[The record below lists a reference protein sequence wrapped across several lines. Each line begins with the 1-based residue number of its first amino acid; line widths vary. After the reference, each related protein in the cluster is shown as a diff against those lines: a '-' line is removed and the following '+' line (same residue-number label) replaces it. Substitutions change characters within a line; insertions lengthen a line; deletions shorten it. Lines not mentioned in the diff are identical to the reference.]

1 MQLYAR
7 ALKASGAIVSVIAI
21 HYPHTSEK
29 YTWHGIPV
37 YPLKGNNRK
46 FQTLLLKRKA
56 VHIFKTIHK
65 ALPVDVVHSFWL
77 NQTTIIGKAIAKS
90 KHVPLIATA
99 MGQEMRTSKSNLIRF
114 KKADFPIV
122 ALCDFQ
128 KEALEKRGIQAQQL
142 IPWGIEEA
150 ISREKRVDLICV
162 GNLVP
167 LKNSGYFV
175 ELCAELLK
183 SKPDLR
189 AKIVGIGPLA
199 SQLQNQIKEHGLQD
213 HVELTGSLDYH
224 ETQQLIAQ
232 SKVLVSASDFEGFG
246 MTIIEAMAHKTHVI
260 ASPVGIAKELE
271 IPHLTFDVALD
282 AAMIQVQLRSG
293 VPEAVIWDIKDT
305 VVAYRAIYEYE
316 SKEKENAS

>member
-7 ALKASGAIVSVIAI
+7 ALKASGTRVSVIAI

-56 VHIFKTIHK
+56 IQIFKTIHK

-77 NQTTIIGKAIAKS
+77 NQTTIIGKAVAKS
-90 KHVPLIATA
+90 KQLPLVATA
-99 MGQEMRTSKSNLIRF
+99 MGQEMRTPNPSFLRF

-128 KEALEKRGIQAQQL
+128 KEALKKKGIQPKHI
-142 IPWGIEEA
+142 IPWGIEKA
-150 ISREKRVDLICV
+150 ISADKKVDLICV

-199 SQLQNQIKEHGLQD
+199 SQLQNQIKDHGLQD
-213 HVELTGSLDYH
+213 HVDLTGVLDYH
-224 ETQQLIAQ
+224 ETQQLIAE
-232 SKVLVSASDFEGFG
+232 SRVLVSASEFEGFG

-282 AAMIQVQLRSG
+282 AAMIQVQFRSAA
-293 VPEAVIWDIKDT
+293 PEPILWDIKDT
-305 VVAYRAIYEYE
+305 VTAYRAIYESE